1 MKKSISPG
9 LGLAVL
15 VLATLACSIVIPYGS
30 GLGTVRGDGTL
41 ATEERS
47 VSGITGVELAM
58 SGTLHIE
65 QGDNEELVVEAE
77 DNLLPYIETISRGNT
92 LLIRTESGTS
102 IQSTRAI
109 EFRLT
114 VTELTDLSVSSSG
127 NIFAPALEGNHCT
140 VDISS
145 SGNIE
150 LDLVDCTTLT
160 VRVSSSG
167 DITIAGGSAE
177 RQDVRISSSGDYD
190 ARDVTGTE
198 AEINISSSGSATVN
212 VIERISG
219 SISSSGNIYYGGNP
233 TINVH
238 TTSSGKVE
246 SLEK

>member
-1 MKKSISPG
+1 MKKSVWPG
-9 LGLAVL
+9 LGFTVL

-30 GLGTVRGDGTL
+30 GAGTVRGNGTL

-47 VSGITGVELAM
+47 VGGITGVELAM

-65 QGDNEELVVEAE
+65 QGDSEELVVEAE
-77 DNLLPYIETISRGNT
+77 GNLLPYIETVMRGDT

-102 IQSTRAI
+102 IQTTRPVD
-109 EFRLT
+109 FRLI
-114 VTELTDLSVSSSG
+114 VTELTDLSISSSG
-127 NIFAPALEGNHCT
+127 DIFAPALEGNRCT
-140 VDISS
+140 LDISS
-145 SGNIE
+145 SGTIE
-150 LDLVDCTTLT
+150 LDQVDCTILT
-160 VRVSSSG
+160 VRISSSG

-177 RQDVRISSSGDYD
+177 RQDVRISSSGDYN

-219 SISSSGNIYYGGNP
+219 SISSSGNIYFGGNP
-233 TINVH
+233 TIDVR